1 MRVMPNL
8 TTDLFVIQFLNGLA
22 SGVLLFLLAAG
33 LSIIFGMMD
42 VMNLAHGSFYMLGAY
57 IGYSTFRITLNFWLA
72 LLIAPL
78 VVAAVGLVGER
89 LLLRPLKGRGH
100 LDQVLLT
107 FGLALVMADFVR
119 AIPGWGG
126 DVHAL
131 PPPPELAFSIPFGS
145 GQYPVY
151 RLFSIGVGLALALLL
166 GLIISRTPIGAI
178 VRAGVADAEMVGGL
192 GINISLVFSIVF
204 AVGVGLAAFGGVMN
218 APVVSLEP
226 GMDARTLIQALIVV
240 VVGGLGT
247 LRGAFWGSLLIGEAD
262 NFGRALLPDYALFSI
277 YVIMAAVLLLRP
289 AGLFGRKT

>member
-1 MRVMPNL
+1 MLNL
-8 TTDLFVIQFLNGLA
+8 TPDLFAIQFLNGLA

-72 LLIAPL
+72 LFIAPL
-78 VVAAVGLVGER
+78 VVAVVGLAGER

-119 AIPGWGG
+119 AVPGWGG

-131 PPPPELAFSIPFGS
+131 PPPPELASSIPFGS
-145 GQYPVY
+145 GQYPLY

-166 GLIISRTPIGAI
+166 GLVISRTQVGAI
-178 VRAGVADAEMVGGL
+178 IRAGVADAEMVGGL

-204 AVGVGLAAFGGVMN
+204 AVGVGLAAFGGVMT

-226 GMDARTLIQALIVV
+226 GMDTRTLIQALIVV

-262 NFGRALLPDYALFSI
+262 TFGRALLPDFALFSI

-289 AGLFGRKT
+289 SGLFGRKT

>member
-1 MRVMPNL
+1 MANL
-8 TTDLFVIQFLNGLA
+8 TLELFLVQFLNGLA

-57 IGYSTFRITLNFWLA
+57 VGYAIFRATQNFWLS
-72 LLIAPL
+72 LLIAPI
-78 VVAAVGLVGER
+78 VVGVVGLVSER

-107 FGLALVMADFVR
+107 FGLALVIADFVR
-119 AIPGWGG
+119 AVPGWGG

-131 PPPPELAFSIPFGS
+131 PPPPELAASIPFGS
-145 GQYPVY
+145 RQYPIY
-151 RLFSIGVGLALALLL
+151 RLFSIGVGLILAALL
-166 GLIISRTPIGAI
+166 GLVISRTQIGAI

-204 AVGVGLAAFGGVMN
+204 AVGVALAAFGGVMT

>member
-1 MRVMPNL
+1 MLNL
-8 TTDLFVIQFLNGLA
+8 TPDLFTIQFLNGLA

-57 IGYSTFRITLNFWLA
+57 VGYSALRATQNFWLA
-72 LLIAPL
+72 LLIAPV
-78 VVAAVGLVGER
+78 VVAALGLACER
-89 LLLRPLKGRGH
+89 FLLRPLKGRGH

-107 FGLALVMADFVR
+107 FGLALVAADFVR
-119 AIPGWGG
+119 AVPGWGG

-131 PPPPELAFSIPFGS
+131 PPPIELAASIPFGS

-151 RLFSIGVGLALALLL
+151 RLFVIAVGLVLAVIL
-166 GLIISRTPIGAI
+166 GLIITRTSIGAI

-192 GINISLVFSIVF
+192 GINIPLVFTIVF
-204 AVGVGLAAFGGVMN
+204 AVGVGLAAFGGVMT
-218 APVVSLEP
+218 APIVSLEP

>member
-1 MRVMPNL
+1 
-8 TTDLFVIQFLNGLA
+8 
-22 SGVLLFLLAAG
+22 
-33 LSIIFGMMD
+33 MD

-72 LLIAPL
+72 LFVAPL
-78 VVAAVGLVGER
+78 VVAVVGLAGER

-119 AIPGWGG
+119 AVPGWGG

-131 PPPPELAFSIPFGS
+131 PPPPELASSIPFGS
-145 GQYPVY
+145 GQYPLY

-166 GLIISRTPIGAI
+166 GLVISRTQAGAI
-178 VRAGVADAEMVGGL
+178 IRAGVADAEMVGGL

-262 NFGRALLPDYALFSI
+262 TFGRALLPDYALFSI

-289 AGLFGRKT
+289 SGLFGRKT